1 VSYRTIQPPF
11 TLRYREMSKP
21 DLRAY
26 YDWFMQVRPER
37 IAELEAAVREAP
49 SHSAWAADGSRGSLS
64 LLGQWFVG
72 QGETRP
78 RTPEEIKAI
87 RLQSSFPIDI
97 PANEL
102 TNRTF
107 SLAIDIGMYLGK
119 VVETNVA
126 GVSWDQP
133 LKDKKFVDYGQPV
146 IVGLGPVPFNPVRV
160 VITTAY
166 GIADKQ
172 YTGEALLEVYDI
184 RTAKK

>member
-11 TLRYREMSKP
+11 TLRFREMSKP

-26 YDWFMQVRPER
+26 YEWFMQVRPER
-37 IAELEAAVREAP
+37 IAELEAVVREEP
-49 SHSAWAADGSRGSLS
+49 SHRGWAADGSRASLS
-64 LLGQWFVG
+64 ALGQWFFDEV
-72 QGETRP
+72 ETRP

-87 RLQSSFPIDI
+87 RSQSSYPIDI

-107 SLAIDIGMYLGK
+107 SLAMDIGMYIGK

-166 GIADKQ
+166 GIANKQ
-172 YTGEALLEVYDI
+172 YTGEALVELYDV